1 MENQRSMEEVLKLQ
15 REHYLKEGPPSYA
28 LRIDRLNRVQDM
40 IIQNKDRI
48 ITGQNVA
55 AIPDH
60 PKITNQKIVR
70 FGDKIET
77 LIATN
82 KAKKASASVTFFER
96 FISDSESAFGFIIC

>member
-1 MENQRSMEEVLKLQ
+1 MT
-15 REHYLKEGPPSYA
+15 
-28 LRIDRLNRVQDM
+28 IDAIAPWSVSFF
-40 IIQNKDRI
+40 QNKDRI

-60 PKITNQKIVR
+60 PKMTNQNIVR

-82 KAKKASASVTFFER
+82 KAKKASASVTFF
-96 FISDSESAFGFIIC
+96 FSFCFF

>member
-1 MENQRSMEEVLKLQ
+1 MT
-15 REHYLKEGPPSYA
+15 
-28 LRIDRLNRVQDM
+28 IDAIAPCSLSLF
-40 IIQNKDRI
+40 QNKDKI

-60 PKITNQKIVR
+60 PKMTNQNIVR
-70 FGDKIET
+70 FGDRIET

-96 FISDSESAFGFIIC
+96 FISDFESKLKLYGVVFFYKSI